1 MTFYKKLSPFYNLM
15 VFYCIISFLLRI
27 VLLFHPITQSSFTI
41 LESLKIF
48 SLGIISDVFTFI
60 VASVFLWLYL
70 IFISNSKYNKPYGY
84 IILAV
89 FVGLFAYVASGKSI
103 FSEYGGALPKIVL
116 IFIGIKTALF
126 ALLLFLPALK
136 DKIRYW
142 LFAFVIFLYVLLI
155 LQNALSEYF
164 FWNEFGVKYNFIAV
178 NYLIYTNEVIGN
190 IMQSYPV
197 IPLFSALFLVTGIVT
212 YFILK
217 GSKNYINAIPSFNEK
232 LKISGIYIVLFSV
245 SLFAIPNL
253 AKTENSKNV
262 FVNEL
267 QANGLYKF
275 YLAFQNNKLDYF
287 KFYKTSPNQKAY
299 AILKEQFPTISGE
312 KMIRKIT
319 SDSTENHKNVVLI
332 TIESLSAEYMKMYGN
347 EQNITPFLDSLAQK
361 SLQFT
366 NLYAVGNRTVRG
378 LEAVTLCLPPTAGE
392 SIIKREDN
400 KNKFSTGF
408 LFNQR
413 GYNVKF
419 MYGGDAFF
427 DNMQDFYSGN
437 GYKIVDKSSFAPEEI
452 TFSNV
457 WGVCDEDMY
466 NKAIKV
472 MNAEAKENKPF
483 FNHIMTVS
491 NHRPFTYPNNKI
503 DIPGDIKSRDGGVKY
518 TDYSLRR
525 FFAMASKQPW
535 FKNTV
540 FVIVADHCASSAGKT
555 ELPLDKYRIPAFIY
569 NPEAKPAK
577 YNKLMSQIDLM
588 PTLFGLLH
596 FSYESK
602 FFGQDVFKPDYK
614 PRAFIA
620 TYQDL
625 GLIKDNVLTILSPKQ
640 EVKQFD
646 LQLNP
651 KPGIAPEYQIDY
663 NEIPIKTQRTD
674 LVNET
679 ISFYQTASD
688 MLKKREYQ
696 KSVNINPKIDSGF
709 KQASLKND
717 KQITRSERSFQ

>member
-1 MTFYKKLSPFYNLM
+1 MSSFKKLSTFYNLAI
-15 VFYCIISFLLRI
+15 FYFSISFILRI
-27 VLLFHPITQSSFTI
+27 VLIFHPITQSSFKF

-48 SLGIISDVFTFI
+48 GLGLLSDFFVFVI
-60 VASVFLWLYL
+60 ASVFLWLYL
-70 IFISNSKYNKPYGY
+70 IFLSESKYRKPYGY
-84 IILAV
+84 VILG
-89 FVGLFAYVASGKSI
+89 FLSLLLLYTASGKSI
-103 FSEYGGALPKIVL
+103 FDEYGGALPRIVL
-116 IFIGIKTALF
+116 IFIGLKTILF
-126 ALLLFLPALK
+126 TVFLLLPKYRTKLRF
-136 DKIRYW
+136 W
-142 LFAFVIFLYVLLI
+142 LYSFVIFLYVLLI
-155 LQNALSEYF
+155 LQNGLSEYF

-197 IPLFSALFLVTGIVT
+197 IPLFSALFLVSGIVT
-212 YFILK
+212 YFIVK
-217 GSKNYINAIPSFNEK
+217 RSKNYINEIPSFTEK
-232 LKISGIYIVLFSV
+232 VKISGIYWVLFFI
-245 SLFAIPNL
+245 SLAAIPTL

-267 QANGLYKF
+267 QSNGLYKF
-275 YLAFQNNKLDYF
+275 YLAFENNKLDYF
-287 KFYKTSPNQKAY
+287 KFYKTLPNQEAFT
-299 AILKEQFPTISGE
+299 ILKKQFPNISGE
-312 KMIRKIT
+312 NTIQKIS

-332 TIESLSAEYMKMYGN
+332 TIESLSADFMKTYGN
-347 EQNITPFLDSLAQK
+347 QENITPFLDSLSQK

-366 NLYAVGNRTVRG
+366 NLYAAGNRTVRG

-392 SIIKREDN
+392 SVVKREDN
-400 KNKFSTGF
+400 KNKFSTGSVF
-408 LFNQR
+408 KQK

-437 GYKIVDKSSFAPEEI
+437 GYQIVDKSSFTPEEI

-472 MNAEAKENKPF
+472 MNAEAGQNKPF

-518 TDYSLRR
+518 TDYALKK
-525 FFAMASKQPW
+525 FFDMARKQPW
-535 FKNTV
+535 FNNTV

-569 NPEAKPAK
+569 TPNEKPEKC
-577 YNKLMSQIDLM
+577 NKLMSQIDLM
-588 PTLFGLLH
+588 PTLLGLLH
-596 FSYESK
+596 FDYDSK
-602 FFGQDVFKPDYK
+602 FFGQDVLKPSYK

-640 EVKQFD
+640 EVKQFALKLD
-646 LQLNP
+646 SKDSVSSEFQV
-651 KPGIAPEYQIDY
+651 EYDEMPLKKH
-663 NEIPIKTQRTD
+663 NVD

-679 ISFYQTASD
+679 ISYYQSASFL
-688 MLKKREYQ
+688 LKEKKYQ
-696 KSVNINPKIDSGF
+696 K
-709 KQASLKND
+709 
-717 KQITRSERSFQ
+717 

>member
-1 MTFYKKLSPFYNLM
+1 MAFYKKFSPLFNLALFYFI
-15 VFYCIISFLLRI
+15 VSFILRI
-27 VLLFHPITQSSFTI
+27 VLFFHPITQSSFTI

-48 SLGIISDVFTFI
+48 SLGLISDFFVFV
-60 VASVFLWLYL
+60 VASIFLWLYL
-70 IFISNSKYNKPYGY
+70 ITVSNTKYNKPWGY
-84 IILAV
+84 IILGG
-89 FVGLFAYVASGKSI
+89 FVALFIYIASGKSI
-103 FSEYGGALPKIVL
+103 VTEYGGALPNIVL
-116 IFIGIKTALF
+116 IFIGIKMALF
-126 ALLLFLPALK
+126 ALLLFIPK
-136 DKIRYW
+136 QREKIRYW

-155 LQNALSEYF
+155 LQNGLSEYF

-197 IPLFSALFLVTGIVT
+197 IPIFSALFLITGIIT
-212 YFILK
+212 YLILK
-217 GSKNYINAIPSFNEK
+217 KSKNFISEIPSFAGK
-232 LKISGIYIVLFSV
+232 IKISAVYLILFFI
-245 SLFAIPNL
+245 SLIAIPTL

-287 KFYKTSPNQKAY
+287 KFYKTLPDQEAF
-299 AILKEQFPTISGE
+299 ALLKQQFPTISGE
-312 KMIRKIT
+312 NTSRKIT
-319 SDSTENHKNVVLI
+319 SDSLENHKNVVLI
-332 TIESLSAEYMKMYGN
+332 TIESYSAEFMKMYGN

-361 SLQFT
+361 SLVFT
-366 NLYAVGNRTVRG
+366 NLYAAGNRTVRG

-392 SIIKREDN
+392 SVVKREDN
-400 KNKFSTGF
+400 KNKFSTGAIF
-408 LFNQR
+408 KQK

-427 DNMQDFYSGN
+427 DNMQDFYGGN
-437 GYKIVDKSSFAPEEI
+437 GYQIVDKSSFSPEEI

-518 TDYSLRR
+518 TDYSLRK
-525 FFAMASKQPW
+525 FFEMASKQPW

-555 ELPLDKYRIPAFIY
+555 ELPLDKYRIPGFIY
-569 NPEAKPAK
+569 TPGAKPEK
-577 YNKLMSQIDLM
+577 YNKTMSQIDLM
-588 PTLFGLLH
+588 PTLFGLLN

-602 FFGQDVFKPDYK
+602 FFGQDVLKPDYK

-640 EVKQFD
+640 QVKQFD
-646 LQLNP
+646 LEVNP
-651 KPGIAPEYQIDY
+651 KPGLAPEFQINY
-663 NEIPIKTQRTD
+663 NEIPVNKERTD

-688 MLKKREYQ
+688 MLKKKKYQ
-696 KSVNINPKIDSGF
+696 K
-709 KQASLKND
+709 
-717 KQITRSERSFQ
+717 

>member
-1 MTFYKKLSPFYNLM
+1 MTFFKKLSPFYNLA
-15 VFYCIISFLLRI
+15 VFYFIISFVLRI

-48 SLGIISDVFTFI
+48 GLGLLSDFFVFV

-70 IFISNSKYNKPYGY
+70 LFISNTKYDKPSGY
-84 IILAV
+84 IILGIFAA
-89 FVGLFAYVASGKSI
+89 LFIYVASGKSI
-103 FSEYGGALPKIVL
+103 FDEYGGALPKIVL
-116 IFIGIKTALF
+116 IFLGIKTILF
-126 ALLLFLPALK
+126 AILLFVPTLRE
-136 DKIRYW
+136 KIRFW

-155 LQNALSEYF
+155 LQNGLSEYF

-197 IPLFSALFLVTGIVT
+197 IPLFSVLFLVTGIVT
-212 YFILK
+212 YLILK
-217 GSKNYINAIPSFNEK
+217 NSENFINEIPSLNKKIKLTGVYLALFFVSVIAIPT
-232 LKISGIYIVLFSV
+232 
-245 SLFAIPNL
+245 L
-253 AKTENSKNV
+253 AKAENSKNV

-267 QANGLYKF
+267 QSNGLYKF
-275 YLAFQNNKLDYF
+275 YLAFENNKLDYF
-287 KFYKTSPNQKAY
+287 KFYKTLSNDKSF
-299 AILKEQFPTISGE
+299 AILKKQFPAISGE
-312 KMIRKIT
+312 NTNRKIV
-319 SDSTENHKNVVLI
+319 SDSVEDHKNVVLI
-332 TIESLSAEYMKMYGN
+332 TIESLSADFMKSYGN

-361 SLQFT
+361 SFQFT
-366 NLYAVGNRTVRG
+366 NLYAAGNRTVRG

-392 SIIKREDN
+392 SVVKRDDN
-400 KNKFSTGF
+400 KNKFSTGSIF
-408 LFNQR
+408 KQK

-427 DNMQDFYSGN
+427 DNMRDFYTGN
-437 GYKIVDKSSFAPEEI
+437 GYDIVDESSFSPEEI

-472 MNAEAKENKPF
+472 MNAEAKQNKPF

-491 NHRPFTYPNNKI
+491 NHRPFTYPENKI
-503 DIPGDIKSRDGGVKY
+503 DIPGNIKSRDGGVKY
-518 TDYSLRR
+518 TDYALKK
-525 FFAMASKQPW
+525 FFEMAQKQPW

-555 ELPLDKYRIPAFIY
+555 ELPLDKYRIPALIY
-569 NPEAKPAK
+569 NADIKAEKC
-577 YNKLMSQIDLM
+577 NKLMSQIDLM

-596 FSYESK
+596 FNYESK
-602 FFGQDVFKPDYK
+602 FFGQDVLKADYK

-640 EVKQFD
+640 QVKQFD
-646 LQLNP
+646 LQINT
-651 KPGIAPEYQIDY
+651 KPGIAPEFQANY
-663 NEIPIKTQRTD
+663 NEIPVKKEKTD

-679 ISFYQTASD
+679 ISFYQSASD
-688 MLKKREYQ
+688 MLKNKKYQ
-696 KSVNINPKIDSGF
+696 K
-709 KQASLKND
+709 
-717 KQITRSERSFQ
+717 

>member
-1 MTFYKKLSPFYNLM
+1 MTFFKKLSPFYNLAL
-15 VFYCIISFLLRI
+15 FYFAISFVLRI
-27 VLLFHPITQSSFTI
+27 VLFFHPITQSSFTI
-41 LESLKIF
+41 IESLKIF
-48 SLGIISDVFTFI
+48 SLGLISDFFVFV
-60 VASVFLWLYL
+60 VASIFLWLYL
-70 IFISNSKYNKPYGY
+70 IVISDSKYNKPFGY
-84 IILAV
+84 IILGIFAA
-89 FVGLFAYVASGKSI
+89 LFIYVASGKSI
-103 FSEYGGALPKIVL
+103 FDEYGGALPKIVL
-116 IFIGIKTALF
+116 IFIGIKTVLF
-126 ALLLFLPALK
+126 ALLLFLPK
-136 DKIRYW
+136 KRNKIRFW

-197 IPLFSALFLVTGIVT
+197 IPLFSGLFLITGIVT

-217 GSKNYINAIPSFNEK
+217 NSKNFINE
-232 LKISGIYIVLFSV
+232 
-245 SLFAIPNL
+245 IPNL
-253 AKTENSKNV
+253 NEKIKLTGLYLILFFVSLIAIPTFAKTENSKNV

-267 QANGLYKF
+267 QSNGLYKF

-287 KFYKTSPNQKAY
+287 KFYKTLPKEEAF
-299 AILKEQFPTISGE
+299 AILKEQFPLISGE
-312 KMIRKIT
+312 NTNHKIV
-319 SDSTENHKNVVLI
+319 SDSLENHKNVVLI
-332 TIESLSAEYMKMYGN
+332 TIESLSAEFMKSYGN
-347 EQNITPFLDSLAQK
+347 EQKITPFLDSLAQK
-361 SLQFT
+361 SFQFT
-366 NLYAVGNRTVRG
+366 NLYAAGNRTVRG

-392 SIIKREDN
+392 SVVKREDN
-400 KNKFSTGF
+400 KNKFSTGSVF
-408 LFNQR
+408 KQK

-427 DNMQDFYSGN
+427 DNMRDFYTGN
-437 GYKIVDKSSFAPEEI
+437 GYEIVDESSFLPNEI

-472 MNAEAKENKPF
+472 MNVEAGQNKPF

-518 TDYSLRR
+518 TDYTLRK
-525 FFAMASKQPW
+525 FFEMASKQPW

-569 NPEAKPAK
+569 TPNGKSEKC
-577 YNKLMSQIDLM
+577 NKLMSQIDLM

-596 FSYESK
+596 FNYESK
-602 FFGQDVFKPDYK
+602 FFGQDVLKPDYK

-640 EVKQFD
+640 QIKQFD
-646 LQLNP
+646 LKL
-651 KPGIAPEYQIDY
+651 KTKEGILPEFQIDY
-663 NEIPIKTQRTD
+663 DEIPSKTERTD
-674 LVNET
+674 LVNDAV
-679 ISFYQTASD
+679 SFYQTASD
-688 MLKKREYQ
+688 MLKNKKYQ
-696 KSVNINPKIDSGF
+696 K
-709 KQASLKND
+709 
-717 KQITRSERSFQ
+717 

>member
-1 MTFYKKLSPFYNLM
+1 MIFYKKLSPFYNLAI
-15 VFYCIISFLLRI
+15 FYFIISFILRI
-27 VLLFHPITQSSFTI
+27 VLFFHPITQSSFSLI
-41 LESLKIF
+41 ESLKIF
-48 SLGIISDVFTFI
+48 SLGLLSDFFVFVI
-60 VASVFLWLYL
+60 ASIFLWLYL
-70 IFISNSKYNKPYGY
+70 IFISNSKYNKPSGY
-84 IILAV
+84 IILGTFIA
-89 FVGLFAYVASGKSI
+89 LFLYIASGRSI
-103 FSEYGGALPKIVL
+103 LDEYGGALPRIVL
-116 IFIGIKTALF
+116 IFIGIKIVLF
-126 ALLLFLPALK
+126 ALLLFFPRKRA
-136 DKIRYW
+136 KIRFW

-155 LQNALSEYF
+155 LQNAISEYF

-178 NYLIYTNEVIGN
+178 NYLVYTNEVIGN

-197 IPLFSALFLVTGIVT
+197 VPIFSTLFLITGIIT

-217 GSKNYINAIPSFNEK
+217 KSRNYVDEIPNFKTK
-232 LKISGIYIVLFSV
+232 LKISGIYI
-245 SLFAIPNL
+245 SLFLISLIAIPTL

-267 QANGLYKF
+267 QSNGLYKF
-275 YLAFQNNKLDYF
+275 YLAFKNSDLDYF
-287 KFYKTSPNQKAY
+287 KFYKTIPNEKAFS
-299 AILKEQFPTISGE
+299 ILKQQFPDISGE
-312 KMIRKIT
+312 NTIRKIE
-319 SDSTENHKNVVLI
+319 SDSAENHKNVVLI
-332 TIESLSAEYMKMYGN
+332 TIESYSAEFMKSYGN
-347 EQNITPFLDSLAQK
+347 DQNITPFLDSLSQK

-366 NLYAVGNRTVRG
+366 NLYATGNRTVRG

-392 SIIKREDN
+392 SVVKRKDN
-400 KNKFSTGF
+400 KNKFSTGAIF
-408 LFNQR
+408 KQK

-427 DNMQDFYSGN
+427 DNMQDFYTGN
-437 GYKIVDKSSFAPEEI
+437 GYQIVDKSSFTPGEI

-466 NKAIKV
+466 NKAVKV

-518 TDYSLRR
+518 TDYSLRK
-525 FFAMASKQPW
+525 FFEMASKQPW
-535 FKNTV
+535 FTNTV

-555 ELPLDKYRIPAFIY
+555 ELPMDKYRIPAFIY
-569 NPEAKPAK
+569 SPGIKPEKCT
-577 YNKLMSQIDLM
+577 KLVSQIDLM

-596 FSYESK
+596 FDYQSK
-602 FFGQDVFKPDYK
+602 FFGQDVLKSDYK

-625 GLIKDNVLTILSPKQ
+625 GFIKDNVLTILSPKQ
-640 EVKQFD
+640 RVRQFE
-646 LQLNP
+646 LHLNQ
-651 KPGIAPEYQIDY
+651 KKGIAPEYQIYYD
-663 NEIPIKTQRTD
+663 EKPLKTERTD

-688 MLKKREYQ
+688 MLKQKKYQ
-696 KSVNINPKIDSGF
+696 K
-709 KQASLKND
+709 
-717 KQITRSERSFQ
+717 

>member
-1 MTFYKKLSPFYNLM
+1 MTFYKKLSPFYNLI

-41 LESLKIF
+41 LECLKIF
-48 SLGIISDVFTFI
+48 SLGFISDLFTFI

-70 IFISNSKYNKPYGY
+70 IFISNSKYNKPSGY
-84 IILAV
+84 IILGV
-89 FVGLFAYVASGKSI
+89 FVALFLYIASGKSI
-103 FSEYGGALPKIVL
+103 FDEYGGALPRIIL
-116 IFIGIKTALF
+116 IFVGIKTVLF
-126 ALLLFLPALK
+126 ALLLFLPKLR

-155 LQNALSEYF
+155 LQNGISEYF

-197 IPLFSALFLVTGIVT
+197 IPIFSALFLVTAIFT
-212 YFILK
+212 YFIVK
-217 GSKNYINAIPSFNEK
+217 RSRNYIDAIPSVTDK
-232 LKISGIYIVLFSV
+232 LKISGVYVVLFMI
-245 SLFAIPNL
+245 SLAAIPTL
-253 AKTENSKNV
+253 AKTENSRNV

-267 QANGLYKF
+267 QSNGLYKF
-275 YLAFQNNKLDYF
+275 YLAFENNKLDYF
-287 KFYKTSPNQKAY
+287 KFYKTLPAEKAFQL
-299 AILKEQFPTISGE
+299 LKQQLRGISGE
-312 KMIRKIT
+312 NTKRTIT
-319 SDSTENHKNVVLI
+319 SDSLENHKNVVLI

-347 EQNITPFLDSLAQK
+347 KENITPFLDSLAQK

-366 NLYAVGNRTVRG
+366 NLYAAGNRTVRG

-392 SIIKREDN
+392 SVLKREDN
-400 KNKFSTGF
+400 KNKFSTGAIF
-408 LFNQR
+408 KQR

-437 GYKIVDKSSFAPEEI
+437 GYDIVDKSSFSAEEV
-452 TFSNV
+452 TFENV

-472 MNAEAKENKPF
+472 INAEAKENKPF

-518 TDYSLRR
+518 TDYSLKK

-555 ELPLDKYRIPAFIY
+555 QLPLDKYRIPAFIY
-569 NPEAKPAK
+569 DPTAKPEK
-577 YNKLMSQIDLM
+577 YNQLMSQIDLM
-588 PTLFGLLH
+588 PTLFGLLR

-602 FFGQDVFKPDYK
+602 FFGQDVLKPDYK

-640 EVKQFD
+640 QVKQFK
-646 LQLNP
+646 LKPEP
-651 KPGIAPEYQIDY
+651 KDGIAPEYQIGY
-663 NEIPIKTQRTD
+663 NEKCMKTERTD

-688 MLKKREYQ
+688 MLKKKKYQ
-696 KSVNINPKIDSGF
+696 K
-709 KQASLKND
+709 
-717 KQITRSERSFQ
+717 

>member
-1 MTFYKKLSPFYNLM
+1 MTFYKKLSPFYNLA
-15 VFYCIISFLLRI
+15 VFYFIVSFLLRA
-27 VLLFHPITQSSFTI
+27 VLFFHPITQSSFTV
-41 LESLKIF
+41 LQSLKIF
-48 SLGIISDVFTFI
+48 SLGLISDFFVFI

-70 IFISNSKYNKPYGY
+70 IFISNSKYNKPSGY
-84 IILAV
+84 IILGFLVSA
-89 FVGLFAYVASGKSI
+89 FLYVASGKSI
-103 FSEYGGALPKIVL
+103 FDEYGGALPRIVL
-116 IFIGIKTALF
+116 IFIGIKTFLF
-126 ALLLFLPALK
+126 ALLLFLPK
-136 DKIRYW
+136 HRDKIRFW
-142 LFAFVIFLYVLLI
+142 LFAFVIFLYVLVI
-155 LQNALSEYF
+155 LQNGLSEYF

-190 IMQSYPV
+190 IMESYPV
-197 IPLFSALFLVTGIVT
+197 IPLFSVLFIVTGIVT
-212 YFILK
+212 YFIMRK
-217 GSKNYINAIPSFNEK
+217 SGNYIDEIPKLNEK
-232 LKISGIYIVLFSV
+232 FKISLLYIGLLLV
-245 SLFAIPNL
+245 SFFAIPAL
-253 AKTENSKNV
+253 AKTENSKNI

-267 QANGLYKF
+267 QSNGLYKF

-287 KFYKTSPNQKAY
+287 KFYKTLPNNKAFSL
-299 AILKEQFPTISGE
+299 LKEQFPTISNE
-312 KMIRKIT
+312 NTSRNIQ
-319 SDSTENHKNVVLI
+319 SDSIENHKNVVLI
-332 TIESLSAEYMKMYGN
+332 TIESYSAEFMKMYGN
-347 EQNITPFLDSLAQK
+347 QENITPFLDSLSQK

-366 NLYAVGNRTVRG
+366 NLYAAGNRTVRG

-392 SIIKREDN
+392 SVVKREDN
-400 KNKFSTGF
+400 KNKFSTGAVF
-408 LFNQR
+408 KQK

-437 GYKIVDKSSFAPEEI
+437 GYQIIDKSSFSPDEI

-518 TDYSLRR
+518 TDYALRK
-525 FFAMASKQPW
+525 FFAMAGKQPW
-535 FKNTV
+535 FNNTV

-569 NPEAKPAK
+569 SPQIKPERC
-577 YNKLMSQIDLM
+577 NKLMSQIDLM
-588 PTLFGLLH
+588 PTVFGLLH
-596 FSYESK
+596 FDYQSK

-640 EVKQFD
+640 QVKQFD
-646 LQLNP
+646 LRLN
-651 KPGIAPEYQIDY
+651 KKEDVAHDYQIYYD
-663 NEIPIKTQRTD
+663 EKPLKSERTD
-674 LVNET
+674 LINQT
-679 ISFYQTASD
+679 IAFYQSASYV
-688 MLKKREYQ
+688 LKEKEYQ
-696 KSVNINPKIDSGF
+696 F
-709 KQASLKND
+709 KDLTVKNH
-717 KQITRSERSFQ
+717 KLYAKVR

>member
-1 MTFYKKLSPFYNLM
+1 LS
-15 VFYCIISFLLRI
+15 
-27 VLLFHPITQSSFTI
+27 
-41 LESLKIF
+41 
-48 SLGIISDVFTFI
+48 
-60 VASVFLWLYL
+60 
-70 IFISNSKYNKPYGY
+70 IFI
-84 IILAV
+84 A
-89 FVGLFAYVASGKSI
+89 LFLYVTSGKSI
-103 FSEYGGALPKIVL
+103 FDEYGGALPRIIL
-116 IFIGIKTALF
+116 IFIGIKMALF
-126 ALLLFLPALK
+126 ALLLFLPKLR

-155 LQNALSEYF
+155 LQNGLSEYF

-197 IPLFSALFLVTGIVT
+197 IPLFSALFLVTGIIT

-217 GSKNYINAIPSFNEK
+217 KSRNYIDAIPSLNEK
-232 LKISGIYIVLFSV
+232 LKISALYIALLLI
-245 SLFAIPNL
+245 SLMAIPTL
-253 AKTENSKNV
+253 AKTENSRNI

-275 YLAFQNNKLDYF
+275 YLAFENNKLDYF
-287 KFYKTSPNQKAY
+287 KFYKTIPNKEAY
-299 AILKEQFPTISGE
+299 TLLKKQFLTLSGE
-312 KMIRKIT
+312 NTTRLIST
-319 SDSTENHKNVVLI
+319 DSLENHKNVVLI
-332 TIESLSAEYMKMYGN
+332 TIESLSAEYMKAYGN
-347 EQNITPFLDSLAQK
+347 QQNITPFLDSLAQK

-366 NLYAVGNRTVRG
+366 NIYAAGNRTVRG

-392 SIIKREDN
+392 SVLKREDN

-408 LFNQR
+408 VFKQR

-437 GYKIVDKSSFAPEEI
+437 GYDIVDKSSFSPEEI

-518 TDYSLRR
+518 TDYSLRK
-525 FFAMASKQPW
+525 FFEMAIKQPW

-555 ELPLDKYRIPAFIY
+555 QLPLDKYRIPAFIY
-569 NPEAKPAK
+569 DPTAKPEQ

-596 FSYESK
+596 FSYDSK
-602 FFGQDVFKPDYK
+602 FFGQDVLKSDYK

-640 EVKQFD
+640 QVKQFD
-646 LQLNP
+646 LEINA
-651 KPGIAPEYQIDY
+651 KPGISPEFQINY
-663 NEIPIKTQRTD
+663 NEKCMKTERAD
-674 LVNET
+674 LINET

-688 MLKKREYQ
+688 MLKNKKYQ
-696 KSVNINPKIDSGF
+696 KEIPK
-709 KQASLKND
+709 L
-717 KQITRSERSFQ
+717 